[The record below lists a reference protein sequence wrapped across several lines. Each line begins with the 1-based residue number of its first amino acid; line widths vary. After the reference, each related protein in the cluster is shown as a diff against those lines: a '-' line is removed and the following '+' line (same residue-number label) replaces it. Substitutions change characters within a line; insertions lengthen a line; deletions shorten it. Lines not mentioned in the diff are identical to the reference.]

1 MGRFA
6 VGIARLDRA
15 LISIAA
21 LAAFL
26 MMAQVCIDVFVRF
39 VLGQQ
44 IEATIEIV
52 SAYYMVALVFL
63 PLAYVER
70 NDGHIAADVVVQ
82 LLSPR
87 IQIVL
92 RRLVDVI
99 VLIAMGVLCYCSLTE
114 AVNRTIE
121 GELVRSGDTLLPIWI
136 SRWLLP
142 IGSGA
147 MVLTILVR
155 LIAPAQ
161 QAPQEAAPDP
171 PST

>member
-1 MGRFA
+1 LRYFA
-6 VGIARLDRA
+6 SGVRRLDWA
-15 LISIAA
+15 LICVAG

-26 MMAQVCIDVFVRF
+26 MMAQVCIDVIVRF
-39 VLGQQ
+39 VLGRQ

-70 NDGHIAADVVVQ
+70 SDGHIAADVVVQ

-87 IQIVL
+87 TRLVL
-92 RRLVDVI
+92 RRLVDAV
-99 VLIAMGVLCYCSLTE
+99 VLIAMSVLCYCTLVE

-121 GELVRSGDTLLPIWI
+121 GELWRSGEALLPIWL

-147 MVLTILVR
+147 MVVTILAR
-155 LIAPAQ
+155 LVTAQ
-161 QAPQEAAPDP
+161 QQDAP
-171 PST
+171 SS

>member
-1 MGRFA
+1 MRHFA
-6 VGIARLDRA
+6 SSIRHLDWTLTCVA
-15 LISIAA
+15 G

-26 MMAQVCIDVFVRF
+26 MMAQVCIDVFMRF
-39 VLGQQ
+39 VLGRQ

-70 NDGHIAADVVVQ
+70 SDGHIAADVVVQ

-87 IQIVL
+87 TRFVL
-92 RRLVDVI
+92 RRLVDAV
-99 VLIAMGVLCYCSLTE
+99 VLIAMGILCYCTLVE

-121 GELVRSGDTLLPIWI
+121 GELWRSGESLLPIWL

-147 MVLTILVR
+147 MVLTIIAR
-155 LIAPAQ
+155 LITPQQQDGPPA
-161 QAPQEAAPDP
+161 
-171 PST
+171 

>member
-1 MGRFA
+1 VQHLA
-6 VGIARLDRA
+6 KSVGRLDQA
-15 LISIAA
+15 LMVVAG

-26 MMAQVCIDVFVRF
+26 MMTQVCVDVFIRF
-39 VLGQQ
+39 VLGRQ

-87 IQIVL
+87 TQFVL
-92 RRLVDVI
+92 RRLVDVV
-99 VLIAMGVLCYCSLTE
+99 VLIAMSVLCYCSLVE
-114 AVNRTIE
+114 AMNRTIE
-121 GELVRSGDTLLPIWI
+121 GELWRSGETFLPIWL
-136 SRWLLP
+136 SRWLVP

-147 MVLTILVR
+147 MALTIVTR
-155 LIAPAQ
+155 LLGASRRP
-161 QAPQEAAPDP
+161 PQPV
-171 PST
+171 

>member
-1 MGRFA
+1 VGLFA
-6 VGIARLDRA
+6 WAVERLDRA

-21 LAAFL
+21 VAAFL
-26 MMAQVCIDVFVRF
+26 MMAQVCVDVFVRF
-39 VLGQQ
+39 VLGRQ
-44 IEATIEIV
+44 IQATIEIV

-70 NDGHIAADVVVQ
+70 NDSHIAADVVVQ
-82 LLSPR
+82 LLSSR
-87 IQIVL
+87 TRLVL

-99 VLIAMGVLCYCSLTE
+99 VLIAMGVLCYCSLIE

-155 LIAPAQ
+155 LIAPSQQTPQDTAQ
-161 QAPQEAAPDP
+161 VSS
-171 PST
+171 ST